1 MLDYKNIIF
10 CAWPK
15 IFIANQGG
23 RRVAKIGL
31 PSYSSLQQIKEVKID
46 CLRMY
51 GLALTTTE
59 AECVQDF
66 HSILVSLCM
75 RVTHG

>member
-59 AECVQDF
+59 AE
-66 HSILVSLCM
+66 
-75 RVTHG
+75 

>member
-1 MLDYKNIIF
+1 MLKPNLTRF
-10 CAWPK
+10 APTAAKFSAKCLTTK
-15 IFIANQGG
+15 ILFFALGQKYFIANQGG

-59 AECVQDF
+59 VE
-66 HSILVSLCM
+66 
-75 RVTHG
+75 